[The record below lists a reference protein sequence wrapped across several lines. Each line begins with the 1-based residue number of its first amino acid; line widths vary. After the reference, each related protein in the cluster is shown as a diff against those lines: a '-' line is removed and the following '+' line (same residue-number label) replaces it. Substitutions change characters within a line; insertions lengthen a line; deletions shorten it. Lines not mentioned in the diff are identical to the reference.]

1 MKCNDRSYGKG
12 PSTRFDGF
20 IVLRISHFGEISKL
34 SLSLHRL
41 KLSFYVF
48 RLGLYG
54 LRLSLKFSSGDFVS
68 LRVVNLIIWS
78 YDKGY
83 SDAAGV

>member
-1 MKCNDRSYGKG
+1 MLIG
-12 PSTRFDGF
+12 T
-20 IVLRISHFGEISKL
+20 HFGEISKL

-41 KLSFYVF
+41 RLSFYVF

-68 LRVVNLIIWS
+68 LCVVNLIIWS

-83 SDAAGV
+83 TGAAGV